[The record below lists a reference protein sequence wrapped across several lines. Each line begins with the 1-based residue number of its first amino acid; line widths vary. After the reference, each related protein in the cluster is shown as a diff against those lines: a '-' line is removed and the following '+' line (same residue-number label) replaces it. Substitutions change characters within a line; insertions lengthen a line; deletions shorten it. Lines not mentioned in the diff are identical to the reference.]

1 MPDFMVMVVQSMV
14 SEYLRYGDLNVVVL
28 DWLAGSGPPYTQA
41 VANIRLIG
49 AMLGFF
55 LLGLQ
60 VNSFRCNYNSKVTK
74 NSLCRIN

>member
-1 MPDFMVMVVQSMV
+1 MVIQSMV
-14 SEYLRYGDLNVVVL
+14 SEYLRHGDLNVVVL

-60 VNSFRCNYNSKVTK
+60 VKNFRCTK
-74 NSLCRIN
+74 NSKLSVKFLKVR